1 MEQPLIELEKTKICS
16 TNNKPQSKQI
26 NQLEVNVLPPKPAR
40 KEFLVVKEN
49 GKRTIILFE
58 NIIRIEADRSYCH
71 VWTKNELPLLCSKNM
86 KQLENKLNP
95 NLFCKVHRSHIV
107 NYMEIRRF
115 SGTRGGII
123 LMNDGTEI
131 PVSIRRKAKFLNGL
145 DEFAAYNRRDVHN
158 VE

>member
-1 MEQPLIELEKTKICS
+1 MADISNLVDELSKLTVIETAE
-16 TNNKPQSKQI
+16 
-26 NQLEVNVLPPKPAR
+26 
-40 KEFLVVKEN
+40 LV
-49 GKRTIILFE
+49 
-58 NIIRIEADRSYCH
+58 
-71 VWTKNELPLLCSKNM
+71 